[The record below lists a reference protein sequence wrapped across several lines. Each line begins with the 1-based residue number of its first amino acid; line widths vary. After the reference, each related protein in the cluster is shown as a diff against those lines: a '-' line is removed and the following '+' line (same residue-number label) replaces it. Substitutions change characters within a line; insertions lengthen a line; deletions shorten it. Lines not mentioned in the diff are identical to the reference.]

1 MNQRISVRADRIIAV
16 QRIER
21 AAPDV
26 VAVAPP
32 LGNDDLY
39 IRILAAG
46 SRNDPLEPVG
56 EIACCERV
64 VETESAVGLNSG
76 WPNVQNVDIFEVDVR
91 PFRRNCVVL
100 LIVREVHPCC

>member
-1 MNQRISVRADRIIAV
+1 MRFAERVHPASDLRANLGDALNNIVVFVIDIVSVDTTTDVQIRRQKCNQRISVRADRIIAV

-56 EIACCERV
+56 EIACCE
-64 VETESAVGLNSG
+64 EL
-76 WPNVQNVDIFEVDVR
+76 
-91 PFRRNCVVL
+91 
-100 LIVREVHPCC
+100 